1 MPLFGAAAVALH
13 KKWSFPLRISSVTFT
28 EEIPNG
34 KFHFLCS
41 VVISTD
47 RLYTVKAEFR
57 LLTGPNTAH
66 GVLWFCDNEKFNIGL
81 IWIWQKLSSIGVLK
95 ICSIFSGEHPC
106 RRVTLI
112 KLQSSF
118 IEITL
123 RHVFCPVNLL
133 HIFRTLF
140 PKNTYGAMLLI

>member
-1 MPLFGAAAVALH
+1 MVPLFGAAVVALH

-81 IWIWQKLSSIGVLK
+81 IWIWQKLSSIGVL
-95 ICSIFSGEHPC
+95 INRCSENM
-106 RRVTLI
+106 
-112 KLQSSF
+112 Q
-118 IEITL
+118 
-123 RHVFCPVNLL
+123 
-133 HIFRTLF
+133 HIFRRTPM
-140 PKNTYGAMLLI
+140 PKGDFNKVAKQLYWNHASACVLSCKFAAYFQNTFS